1 MEKKSVLPT
10 RFSHSPHN
18 IFSYAINMNRYLRL
32 FFVAVSGATLLASP
46 SVHAQIKNIYN
57 SSEEDVAGITSLM
70 SAVIS
75 GDVSGVKF
83 FVKSGADIVNQK
95 NIGGATPLLLA
106 CREGNL
112 EIAKIL
118 IDNGA
123 NINATDNEGWTPLMR
138 AALAGKKDV
147 VALLMTKDAQ
157 AAAVNSV
164 GESAIFHATS
174 SDCNE
179 CLSSMF
185 TKFNFINFMEIGLL
199 KSQLTE
205 SFTIARNHENKA
217 AQDMISVYLDRVKQT
232 SFLASA
238 LLVEQDKKIAGS
250 DLPIIEINKPLNGKK
265 FVLKTDGKKV
275 KVLKVEELP
284 MLVESQKKPVQKN
297 LTQQEI
303 LAKKFKL
310 IVGEEG
316 KSLKED
322 KNEIEA
328 MKIEASEAEVVLI
341 KKKDGDAKEDVPA
354 SVAPAPAEEIAVV
367 KSAPIEGSLYK
378 FNHGP
383 EGKLIK
389 HKVIK
394 KKPVVAK
401 STNDTAMTPTSKIIQ
416 PAVVEA
422 APTTVVTPVAP
433 ITPVAAAVP
442 AVTPAVVA
450 PAVQPQ
456 VAAQAPA
463 VPQSK

>member
-1 MEKKSVLPT
+1 
-10 RFSHSPHN
+10 
-18 IFSYAINMNRYLRL
+18 MNRYLRL
-32 FFVAVSGATLLASP
+32 FFVAISGTTLLASP

-70 SAVIS
+70 SAVTS

-83 FVKSGADIVNQK
+83 FVKSGADVVNQK

-164 GESAIFHATS
+164 GESAIFHAVS

-275 KVLKVEELP
+275 KALKVEELP

-322 KNEIEA
+322 KNEIEV
-328 MKIEASEAEVVLI
+328 MNIEASEAEVVLI
-341 KKKDGDAKEDVPA
+341 KKKDKDAKG
-354 SVAPAPAEEIAVV
+354 VAPAPVAPASVEIAPAVAEEIAIA
-367 KSAPIEGSLYK
+367 KSASIEGSLYK
-378 FNHGP
+378 FNRGP

-394 KKPVVAK
+394 KKPVVVQPA
-401 STNDTAMTPTSKIIQ
+401 NDAAMISASKIIQ

-422 APTTVVTPVAP
+422 APTTVVAPIAPVAP
-433 ITPVAAAVP
+433 VTPVAAAVP
-442 AVTPAVVA
+442 AATPAVVA

-456 VAAQAPA
+456 VAVQAPA

>member
-1 MEKKSVLPT
+1 
-10 RFSHSPHN
+10 
-18 IFSYAINMNRYLRL
+18 MNRYLRL
-32 FFVAVSGATLLASP
+32 FFVAISGATLLASP
-46 SVHAQIKNIYN
+46 LVHAQIKNIYN

-70 SAVIS
+70 SAVTS
-75 GDVSGVKF
+75 GDISGVKF
-83 FVKSGADIVNQK
+83 FVKSGADVVNQK

-123 NINATDNEGWTPLMR
+123 NINAADNEGWTPLMR

-147 VALLMTKDAQ
+147 VALLMTKDTQ

-164 GESAIFHATS
+164 GESAIFHAVS

-205 SFTIARNHENKA
+205 AFTIARNHENQA
-217 AQDMISVYLDRVKQT
+217 AQDMISVYLDRVKKT
-232 SFLASA
+232 SFLAAA
-238 LLVEQDKKIAGS
+238 LLDEQDKKIAGA
-250 DLPIIEINKPLNGKK
+250 DLPIIEINKPLSGKK

-275 KVLKVEELP
+275 KALRVEELP
-284 MLVESQKKPVQKN
+284 MLLESQKKPVQKN
-297 LTQQEI
+297 LTPQEI

-316 KSLKED
+316 KSLKKEKD

-328 MKIEASEAEVVLI
+328 MKIEESEAEVVLI
-341 KKKDGDAKEDVPA
+341 KKKHEDAKEITPA
-354 SVAPAPAEEIAVV
+354 LEEEIAVV

-378 FNHGP
+378 FNRGP

-394 KKPVVAK
+394 KKPVVVQPA
-401 STNDTAMTPTSKIIQ
+401 NDAAMISASKIIQ

-422 APTTVVTPVAP
+422 APTPVVAP
-433 ITPVAAAVP
+433 AVPVAAAVP

-456 VAAQAPA
+456 AAVQAPA